1 MKKFSLQ
8 QLILLFIFFLFPSNQ
23 LKAQITPDQ
32 TLGQENSVV
41 KPIDQINDRIEN
53 GATRGTNL
61 FHSFQEFN
69 IDLGKGV
76 YFANPVGIEN
86 ILTRV
91 TGSNVSHI
99 FGKLGVEGTANLF
112 LINPNG
118 IFFGNNASLDI
129 RGSFTATTV
138 DGIKL
143 GENGLFTA
151 TNPQHSNLLSVQ
163 PGALFTN
170 ALRNYQAQIN
180 NQGNLTVGKNLL
192 FNADNINLSGQL
204 RAKGNLTLQANNS
217 ISINKG
223 VLSTATSGK
232 KNAGNILIT
241 TNTLDILNDSSLS
254 ANTNGKGN
262 AGTIKIKA
270 TDLVSFDKSSAFTQV
285 TSEAVGNAGDID
297 ITTGSLSLTNGS
309 SLSAS
314 TFGKGNAGT
323 MKIKATDTV
332 KFDGSS
338 AFSRVGQ
345 GAVGNAG
352 GIDITTGS
360 LSLTNGARLNAST
373 SGTGDAGSID
383 IHATK
388 DVLFDGVNGLPTAA
402 LTNVEEGAKGNA
414 GNVNITAESLS
425 VTNGALLESRTRG
438 TGNAG
443 TIKINATDLVSFDKS
458 SALSRVESG
467 AVGKGGDI
475 DITTG
480 SLSLTNEARL
490 SASSSGQGNAGTIK
504 IKATDTVSFDG
515 DSAAFSQLGSE
526 AVGKGGDIDITTG
539 SLSLTNDA
547 QLTVT
552 TFGKGDAGTVKIKAT
567 DTVKFDGDSAAFSR
581 VGQGAVGNAGGIDI
595 TTGSLSLT
603 NGARLNASTSGT
615 GDAGSININATNN
628 VLLDGV
634 NGLPTAAL
642 TNVEEGAKG
651 NAGNVNITANSLSV
665 TNGALLESR
674 TRGTGNAGTIK
685 INATDLVSFDKSS
698 AFSTVESGAVGKGGD
713 IDITT
718 GSLSLTNEARLSA
731 SSSGQGNA
739 GTVKIKATDTVKFD
753 GSYATSQVTS
763 RGNGNAGGIDITT
776 GSLSVTN
783 GAQLSATTFGT
794 GDAGTVK
801 IKATDTVKFDGVSN
815 GFSSGA
821 FSQVTSGA
829 VGKGGD
835 IDITTGSLSLT
846 NDARLSASSNGEGDA
861 GTIKV
866 NATGEVKFDSNS
878 RAVSQLG
885 LGAVG
890 NAGGIDITTG
900 SLSVI
905 NGAQLSATT
914 FGTGDAGTVKIKA
927 TDIVSFNRGSAFS
940 TVGLGAVGNAGG
952 IDITAGSL
960 SVTNGARLNASTR
973 GKGDAGSIDIHATKD
988 VLFDSVN
995 GSTSALTNVE
1005 EGAKGNAGNVNITA
1019 ESLSVTNGALLES
1032 RTRGNGNAGSVNINA
1047 TKDVLFDGNNRL
1059 FNSGAFI
1066 GVEATAQGSGGNIDI
1081 TAETVTVKNNAQI
1094 SASTLGQG
1102 DAGSITVKANTFT
1115 AANGGQLLSTTSNA
1129 AKAGNINLT
1138 IRDHITLTGT
1148 NTGLFANTEKGS
1160 SGDSGSIFID
1170 PQTLIIQDGAK
1181 IAVNSQGSGKGGNI
1195 SLQAG
1200 NLTLDNNAFITAETS
1215 SSQGGEINLQIQDL
1229 LLLRRNSQITATA
1242 GTAGAGGDGGN
1253 IKINSPL
1260 IVAFPNE
1267 NSDIT
1272 ANAFQGNGGK
1282 ININTNAI
1290 FGLKYQPQ
1298 ITTRSDIT
1306 ASSQFGL
1313 AGQIQINTPDVDP
1326 TSGLIELPENL
1337 LDAESLVGT
1346 DICSDK
1352 QIAKNNSFVITGKG
1366 GVPADSDEY
1375 ISNSPGL
1382 VVWATRSKN
1391 QEIIPMVKRQQQ
1403 RINNPPQN
1411 STKRV
1416 IQQAQGWIIGA
1427 DGKIILT
1434 AEAPNVTPQISALN
1448 HPDCHAN
1455 STN

>member
-1 MKKFSLQ
+1 
-8 QLILLFIFFLFPSNQ
+8 
-23 LKAQITPDQ
+23 
-32 TLGQENSVV
+32 
-41 KPIDQINDRIEN
+41 
-53 GATRGTNL
+53 
-61 FHSFQEFN
+61 
-69 IDLGKGV
+69 
-76 YFANPVGIEN
+76 
-86 ILTRV
+86 
-91 TGSNVSHI
+91 
-99 FGKLGVEGTANLF
+99 
-112 LINPNG
+112 
-118 IFFGNNASLDI
+118 
-129 RGSFTATTV
+129 
-138 DGIKL
+138 
-143 GENGLFTA
+143 
-151 TNPQHSNLLSVQ
+151 
-163 PGALFTN
+163 
-170 ALRNYQAQIN
+170 
-180 NQGNLTVGKNLL
+180 
-192 FNADNINLSGQL
+192 AD
-204 RAKGNLTLQANNS
+204 T
-217 ISINKG
+217 
-223 VLSTATSGK
+223 
-232 KNAGNILIT
+232 
-241 TNTLDILNDSSLS
+241 
-254 ANTNGKGN
+254 
-262 AGTIKIKA
+262 
-270 TDLVSFDKSSAFTQV
+270 VSFDGDSAAFSQV
-285 TSEAVGNAGDID
+285 TSGAVGKGGDID
-297 ITTGSLSLTNGS
+297 ITTGSLSLSNGAQ
-309 SLSAS
+309 LTVT
-314 TFGKGNAGT
+314 TFGTGDAGT
-323 MKIKATDTV
+323 VKIKAADTV
-332 KFDGSS
+332 KFDRGS

-373 SGTGDAGSID
+373 SGSGDAGSIN
-383 IHATK
+383 INATK
-388 DVLFDGVNGLPTAA
+388 DVLFDGVNG
-402 LTNVEEGAKGNA
+402 
-414 GNVNITAESLS
+414 
-425 VTNGALLESRTRG
+425 
-438 TGNAG
+438 
-443 TIKINATDLVSFDKS
+443 
-458 SALSRVESG
+458 
-467 AVGKGGDI
+467 
-475 DITTG
+475 
-480 SLSLTNEARL
+480 
-490 SASSSGQGNAGTIK
+490 
-504 IKATDTVSFDG
+504 
-515 DSAAFSQLGSE
+515 
-526 AVGKGGDIDITTG
+526 
-539 SLSLTNDA
+539 
-547 QLTVT
+547 
-552 TFGKGDAGTVKIKAT
+552 
-567 DTVKFDGDSAAFSR
+567 
-581 VGQGAVGNAGGIDI
+581 
-595 TTGSLSLT
+595 
-603 NGARLNASTSGT
+603 STS
-615 GDAGSININATNN
+615 
-628 VLLDGV
+628 
-634 NGLPTAAL
+634 AL

-674 TRGTGNAGTIK
+674 TRGTGNAGTVKIK
-685 INATDLVSFDKSS
+685 ATDLVSFDKSS
-698 AFSTVESGAVGKGGD
+698 ALSRVELGAVGNAGD

-718 GSLSLTNEARLSA
+718 GSLSLTNDARLSA

-739 GTVKIKATDTVKFD
+739 GTIKVNATGEVKFD

-783 GAQLSATTFGT
+783 GAQLSATTFGK

-835 IDITTGSLSLT
+835 IDITTGSLLLT

-927 TDIVSFNRGSAFS
+927 TDTVSFNRGSAFS

-973 GKGDAGSIDIHATKD
+973 GKGDAGSININATKD

-1019 ESLSVTNGALLES
+1019 NSLSVTNGALLES
-1032 RTRGNGNAGSVNINA
+1032 RTRGTGNAGSVNINA

-1081 TAETVTVKNNAQI
+1081 IAETVTVKNNAQI

-1129 AKAGNINLT
+1129 ANAGNINLK

-1253 IKINSPL
+1253 IKINSPF
-1260 IVAFPNE
+1260 IIAFPKE

-1290 FGLKYQPQ
+1290 FGLELRPQ
-1298 ITTRSDIT
+1298 LTPRSDIT

-1313 AGQIQINTPDVDP
+1313 AGDVQINTPDVDP
-1326 TSGLIELPENL
+1326 TSGLIELPGNL
-1337 LDAESLVGT
+1337 VDAESLVGT

-1366 GVPADSDEY
+1366 GLPADSDEF

-1382 VVWATRSKN
+1382 VEWATRSKK
-1391 QEIIPMVKRQQQ
+1391 QERTPLVMRQQE
-1403 RINNPPQN
+1403 RINNQPQN

-1416 IQQAQGWIIGA
+1416 IQQAQGWLIGA
-1427 DGKIILT
+1427 DGKIIFTT
-1434 AEAPNVTPQISALN
+1434 AAPNVILQSSALN
-1448 HPDCHAN
+1448 HPDCHAT